1 MKKYSLLIFSMM
13 VMFAANAQFTITSSS
28 EHLLLSDQQYNID
41 AIALFNSIPPDA
53 ELNYT
58 GGGNFMWS
66 YTIAGETY
74 TSTQMSV
81 MPENGVLYTIMING
95 VATYYAYVID
105 YSLYPVTCSGV
116 TVDADNPDVCVVTD
130 IDVAVN
136 PTDITY
142 TDRNGNVRSL
152 QRSFYVAYATAGWD
166 AANST
171 WVDSAVT
178 VSIPIAGNHVRV
190 QVPAILQDGLVAAYG
205 DNFAVDMGLPI
216 DTCYADFYATAVQ
229 AHPTGTVIERDAKNE
244 KDRSSQTAIQGSA
257 PLVVQL
263 KANPNPLSNVFVEWF
278 IWNINDSNAFLRFA
292 DETVN
297 YTFEET
303 GDYKAKVVVRNDK
316 CSYTETLNIKT
327 LESFI
332 EVPNV
337 FTPNDDGIND
347 EFRVAYKSIKEYHIW
362 IYNRWG
368 RLVYKSTDPAKG
380 WDGRING
387 KPASVG
393 TYYYIINA
401 YGEDTNDKGKR
412 VHYKL
417 SGDCNLLR

>member
-1 MKKYSLLIFSMM
+1 MRKLSLLIISLLM
-13 VMFAANAQFTITSSS
+13 VITADAQFTITSSA
-28 EHLLLSDQQYNID
+28 EHLLLTDTKYNID
-41 AIALFNSIPPDA
+41 AIAIFNSIPA
-53 ELNYT
+53 GTTLNYT
-58 GGGNFMWS
+58 GGGNFTWS

-74 TSTQMSV
+74 TSTQTSIT
-81 MPENGVLYTIMING
+81 PEDAVQYTILING
-95 VATYYAYVID
+95 VPTYYIYVID
-105 YSLYPVTCSGV
+105 YSLYPVTCSQV
-116 TVDADNPDVCVVTD
+116 ITDVPIDNPCEISE
-130 IDVAVN
+130 IDVIVN
-136 PTDITY
+136 APDLQY
-142 TDRNGNVRSL
+142 VDRNGNTRPL
-152 QRSFYVAYATAGWD
+152 PRFYHIAYTTSAWD
-166 AANST
+166 AADKS
-171 WVDSAVT
+171 WKDSAAVAT
-178 VSIPIAGNHVRV
+178 APIVMGKASFV
-190 QVPAILQDGLVAAYG
+190 VPAILQDAVIAAYG
-205 DNFAVDMGLPI
+205 DSLAVDMGLPI
-216 DTCYADFYATAVQ
+216 DTCYGSFQAVAVQ
-229 AHPTGTVIERDAKNE
+229 AHPIGTIIERDAKNE
-244 KDRSSQTAIQGSA
+244 KDRSSQASIQGSA

-263 KANPNPLSNVFVEWF
+263 KANPNPLTNPFVEWF
-278 IWNINDSNAFLRFA
+278 IWNVTDSNAFRRFA

-303 GDYKAKVVVRNDK
+303 GDYKAKVVVQNGE
-316 CSYTETLNIKT
+316 CSYTETLEIRT
-327 LESFI
+327 MESLL

-347 EFRVAYKSIKEYHIW
+347 EFRVAYKSIKEFHIW

-401 YGEDTNDKGKR
+401 YGEDKNDKGKR